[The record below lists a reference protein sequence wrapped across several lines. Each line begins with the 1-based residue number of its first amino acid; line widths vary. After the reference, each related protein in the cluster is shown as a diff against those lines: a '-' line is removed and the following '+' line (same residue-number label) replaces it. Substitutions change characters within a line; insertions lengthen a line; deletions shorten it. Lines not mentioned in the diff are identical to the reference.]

1 MPFFTKVNLRN
12 NQSLF
17 CEELK
22 VKHLKSIYKCLLGDE
37 PDTELLFYNLHNIIK
52 SLTRSDLNEIDFLD
66 YFILLIEIRCSCIG
80 SVINIQISE
89 NTNFEINLYKFI
101 ETLKNINL
109 NDFLKPE
116 HFDDIAVYFKL
127 PKIYEIVQFN
137 TELETIYSYFIKEV
151 QIKDL
156 KYSFKSPKETEDFL
170 KHLPAKYFSTI
181 TQKINDLVSY
191 FNNVNLLG
199 YNENLI
205 KSNIILPFNF
215 NIKNLFGVVK
225 ILFGNHLMPL
235 YENILALCKINN
247 FTPEYIEN
255 CTPGEYLLFIKKLE
269 EMNFQKQ
276 QQQPY
281 TEEQNEFAEQSFN
294 PYDSGDLPPITS
306 EFTG

>member
-22 VKHLKSIYKCLLGDE
+22 VKHLKSIYKCLLGEE
-37 PDTELLFYNLHNIIK
+37 PDTELLFFNLHNIIK
-52 SLTRSDLNEIDFLD
+52 SLTHNNLNEIDFLD

-80 SVINIQISE
+80 SIINVQISE

-109 NDFLKPE
+109 DDLLKSE
-116 HFDDIAVYFKL
+116 NFGDVTVYFKI
-127 PKIYEIVQFN
+127 PKIYEIAQFN
-137 TELETIYSYFIKEV
+137 IELETIYSYFIKEV
-151 QIKDL
+151 QIKNL
-156 KYSFKSPKETEDFL
+156 KYSFQSPKEVEEFL

-181 TQKINDLVSY
+181 TQKINDLIGY

-215 NIKNLFGVVK
+215 NVKNLFGVVK

-255 CTPGEYLLFIKKLE
+255 CTPGEYLLFVKKLE

-276 QQQPY
+276 QQPY
-281 TEEQNEFAEQSFN
+281 TEEQSDFSEQSFN
-294 PYDSGDLPPITS
+294 PYDSEDLPPITS